1 MYNYYCGDNMYEYKS
16 QSELYQGLIPALNV
30 KVKYLK
36 KSKIK
41 DISKEDIW
49 NYLKETKWKN
59 SIDLTLADMV
69 QDIIHIDNSELI
81 SYKNK
86 NKKGLFN

>member
-1 MYNYYCGDNMYEYKS
+1 MYEYKS
-16 QSELYQGLIPALNV
+16 QLELYQGLIPALNV

-36 KSKIK
+36 KANHKEIT
-41 DISKEDIW
+41 KEDIW

-69 QDIIHIDNSELI
+69 QDILHTDNNELI
-81 SYKNK
+81 TYKNQ
-86 NKKGLFN
+86 NKKALF